1 MIKLSFIVP
10 IYNTENYLDECISSL
25 YNQGLNEYEFEVLLI
40 DDGSLDS
47 SLSLANQW
55 SQKYNNIRVFH
66 QANQGQ
72 AVARNY
78 GIENA
83 RGKYLMFV
91 DSDDYLLPQKLYD
104 LLNIID
110 KHKLDALIY
119 NMKAQSQ
126 DGGTILLK
134 IPNVKYD
141 VIYEGEEIVLKYF
154 VFGSMCRGIYAR
166 HIFSDNN
173 LRFKSGLTHE
183 DSELCFRIYPLLR
196 QVMFIDSE
204 VYYYRYNIQST
215 DRSKTPQKI
224 KQNIE
229 SDAILASEVTKE
241 INNNKFPFAV
251 KRRYYRIVNSIM
263 TTLFLRVR
271 NNHIWRIDEFD
282 NKIKWLQELSIYPV
296 KGMTCSWKS
305 FLLSKIFNQKLL
317 LKLFLYR

>member
-1 MIKLSFIVP
+1 MKLSIIVP
-10 IYNTENYLDECISSL
+10 VYNVENFLNDCVSSFFI
-25 YNQGLNEYEFEVLLI
+25 QGLSPDDFEVLLI
-40 DDGSLDS
+40 DDGSIDS

-91 DSDDYLLPQKLYD
+91 DSDDYLLPQKLYG

-119 NMKAQSQ
+119 NIKAQSQ

-173 LRFKSGLTHE
+173 LRFKSGFTHE

-229 SDAILASEVTKE
+229 SNAILASELTKE
-241 INNNKFPFAV
+241 INNNKFSFAV
-251 KRRYYRIVNSIM
+251 KRRYSRIVNSIM

-271 NNHIWRIDEFD
+271 NNQIWRIDEFD
-282 NKIKWLQELSIYPV
+282 NKMKWLEELNVYPV

-317 LKLFLYR
+317 LKQFLYR

>member
-1 MIKLSFIVP
+1 MKLSIIVP
-10 IYNTENYLDECISSL
+10 VYNVENFLNDCVSSFFI
-25 YNQGLNEYEFEVLLI
+25 QGLSPDDFEVLLI
-40 DDGSLDS
+40 DDGSIDS

-119 NMKAQSQ
+119 NIKAQSQ

-173 LRFKSGLTHE
+173 LRFKSGFTHE

-229 SDAILASEVTKE
+229 SDAILASEVIKE

-251 KRRYYRIVNSIM
+251 KHRYYRIVNSIM

>member
-1 MIKLSFIVP
+1 MKLSIIVP
-10 IYNTENYLDECISSL
+10 VYNVENFLNDCVSSFFI
-25 YNQGLNEYEFEVLLI
+25 QGLSPDDFEVLLI
-40 DDGSLDS
+40 DDGSIDS

-91 DSDDYLLPQKLYD
+91 DSDDYLLPQKLYG

-119 NMKAQSQ
+119 NIKAQSQ

-173 LRFKSGLTHE
+173 LRFKSGFTHE

-229 SDAILASEVTKE
+229 SNAILASELTKE

-251 KRRYYRIVNSIM
+251 KRRYSRIVNSIM

-271 NNHIWRIDEFD
+271 NNQIWRIDEFD
-282 NKIKWLQELSIYPV
+282 NKMKWLEELNVYPV

-317 LKLFLYR
+317 LKQFLYR

>member
-1 MIKLSFIVP
+1 MLRLSIIIPV
-10 IYNTENYLDECISSL
+10 YNVEKYLDQCVSSL
-25 YNQGLNEYEFEVLLI
+25 FRQGLDENEFEVLLI
-40 DDGSLDS
+40 DDGSTDS
-47 SLSLANQW
+47 SLEISHRWL
-55 SQKYNNIRVFH
+55 KIHNNIHVYH
-66 QANQGQ
+66 QKNQGQ
-72 AVARNY
+72 AVARNW

-83 RGKYLMFV
+83 KGEYLMFV
-91 DSDDYLLPQKLYD
+91 DSDDYLLPQKLYC

-173 LRFKSGLTHE
+173 LRFKSGFTHE

-251 KRRYYRIVNSIM
+251 KHRYSRIVNSIM

-282 NKIKWLQELSIYPV
+282 NKIKWLQELSVYPV
-296 KGMTCSWKS
+296 EGMTCSWKS

>member
-1 MIKLSFIVP
+1 MKLSIIVP
-10 IYNTENYLDECISSL
+10 VYNVENFLNDCVSSFFI
-25 YNQGLNEYEFEVLLI
+25 QGLSPDDFEVLLI
-40 DDGSLDS
+40 DDGSIDS

-91 DSDDYLLPQKLYD
+91 DSDDYLLPQKLYG

-166 HIFSDNN
+166 HIFNDNN
-173 LRFKSGLTHE
+173 LRFKSGFTHE
-183 DSELCFRIYPLLR
+183 DSELCFRLYPLFK

-229 SDAILASEVTKE
+229 SNAILASELTKE

-251 KRRYYRIVNSIM
+251 KRRYSRIVNSIM

-271 NNHIWRIDEFD
+271 NNQIWRIDEFD
-282 NKIKWLQELSIYPV
+282 NKMKWLEELNVYPV

-317 LKLFLYR
+317 LKQFLYR

>member
-1 MIKLSFIVP
+1 MLRLSIIIPV
-10 IYNTENYLDECISSL
+10 YNVEKYLDQCVSSL
-25 YNQGLNEYEFEVLLI
+25 FRQGLDENEFEVLLI
-40 DDGSLDS
+40 DDGSTDS
-47 SLSLANQW
+47 SLEISHRWL
-55 SQKYNNIRVFH
+55 KIHNNIHVYH
-66 QANQGQ
+66 QKNQGQ
-72 AVARNY
+72 AVARNW

-83 RGKYLMFV
+83 KGEYLMFV
-91 DSDDYLLPQKLYD
+91 DSDDYLLPQKLYC

-119 NMKAQSQ
+119 NIKAQSQ

-173 LRFKSGLTHE
+173 LRFKSGFTHE

-224 KQNIE
+224 KQKIE

-251 KRRYYRIVNSIM
+251 KHRYSRIVNSIM

-282 NKIKWLQELSIYPV
+282 NKIKWLQELSVYPV

-305 FLLSKIFNQKLL
+305 FFLSKIFNQKLL